1 MIGTYLAVAFVF
13 TYLFSMSLV
22 GQDNATDNELFW
34 AVFVPILL
42 GFALDNLILFIKVV
56 MYFWNL

>member
-13 TYLFSMSLV
+13 TYLFSRSLV

-34 AVFVPILL
+34 AVFVPILM

>member
-1 MIGTYLAVAFVF
+1 MIGTYLAVGFVF
-13 TYLFSMSLV
+13 TYLFSRSLV

-42 GFALDNLILFIKVV
+42 GFAIDSVVILIRTGVYV
-56 MYFWNL
+56 WNL

>member
-13 TYLFSMSLV
+13 TYLFSRSLV

>member
-1 MIGTYLAVAFVF
+1 MIWTYLAVVFVF
-13 TYLFSMSLV
+13 SYLFSRSFI
-22 GQDNATDNELFW
+22 GQEDATDNELFW

-42 GFALDNLILFIKVV
+42 GFALDSLITFVRVV

>member
-1 MIGTYLAVAFVF
+1 MIVTYLAVAFVF
-13 TYLFSMSLV
+13 TYLFSRSLV